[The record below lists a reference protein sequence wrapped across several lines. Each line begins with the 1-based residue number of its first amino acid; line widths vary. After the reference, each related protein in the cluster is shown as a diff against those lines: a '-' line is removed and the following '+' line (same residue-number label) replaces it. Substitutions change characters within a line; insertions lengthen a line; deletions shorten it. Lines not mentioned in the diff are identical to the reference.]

1 MRKKWA
7 FLVGISDYDHR
18 EFNRLSFAN
27 THVSDFEEILK
38 KSGDFE
44 EGNIITL
51 KSDDLPEKR
60 PNRTHII
67 NEFDKLLQK
76 IEYKNTLFIYFVCH
90 GGFFGSKNYIFPL
103 NANKDDNDIL
113 KDTSLSIDYFTR
125 RIRRYKSNSWKVYFF
140 IDACREQLEQ
150 SSFGKKLKIGVL
162 DDKKNITTFKNL
174 DRDHL
179 PLGINF
185 FFACCEGEKSWH
197 FNRDNRTHSIFS
209 YALIKGLKEKINPPI
224 YLDDLI
230 TYVKEEVGIIVK
242 DGGFPE
248 QRPHDPIPDDER
260 DQIILGESYKDEL
273 MSRLF
278 EPEFQKKLHSILNEY
293 DNSIENLIAIYVL
306 DRNGKVLSSR
316 TRISEEPEEIKIGK
330 IINSIVKP
338 TLRKSKKI
346 ISNSLP
352 ETILREAYRIIC
364 RVAEPELILLTVLD
378 ASAKIDPIL
387 QNTDIA
393 VKFITQAFNG
403 LSIAPEF
410 PKIAPAES
418 NIQIVEKIV
427 YKKKRKKKIDKYLT
441 LFDDAINIEHVLIL
455 YKGTGTCT
463 YFKSFGSE
471 EIDPELISGFIS
483 AVSSFGKDL
492 LSSQP
497 LSEIAYGDKVLLL
510 SDGDYIR
517 VALVL
522 GKNASTTVR
531 NNLSK
536 FILAFEQEYQH
547 ELPTWRGQLNIFKD
561 AGIIIDEIFNTS
573 IILPHEV
580 TFKFSNVKSLEKSIS
595 KKVLKVTQDYLED
608 INRNFVFIAS
618 VLKEAAIKTGKG
630 TVEIM
635 KGIFEL
641 RDKRILMPIFIED
654 LLPNDEEVIEL
665 QDPTEEVIESPYI
678 IPKEKEK
685 TINTKKEIENLKKS
699 AKSLKKKKEFKQ
711 AISFC
716 QMALEIAL
724 NMNLSEEVRKIESLS
739 RNIEI
744 ADLND
749 EMEAFKK
756 QAIVEIKKNKNY
768 YEAAKMYKNASLIAS
783 KIFKLGV
790 VEMEKEVK
798 RFNKQAIECERRVE
812 R

>member
-1 MRKKWA
+1 M
-7 FLVGISDYDHR
+7 
-18 EFNRLSFAN
+18 
-27 THVSDFEEILK
+27 
-38 KSGDFE
+38 
-44 EGNIITL
+44 
-51 KSDDLPEKR
+51 
-60 PNRTHII
+60 
-67 NEFDKLLQK
+67 
-76 IEYKNTLFIYFVCH
+76 
-90 GGFFGSKNYIFPL
+90 
-103 NANKDDNDIL
+103 
-113 KDTSLSIDYFTR
+113 
-125 RIRRYKSNSWKVYFF
+125 
-140 IDACREQLEQ
+140 
-150 SSFGKKLKIGVL
+150 
-162 DDKKNITTFKNL
+162 
-174 DRDHL
+174 
-179 PLGINF
+179 
-185 FFACCEGEKSWH
+185 
-197 FNRDNRTHSIFS
+197 
-209 YALIKGLKEKINPPI
+209 
-224 YLDDLI
+224 
-230 TYVKEEVGIIVK
+230 
-242 DGGFPE
+242 
-248 QRPHDPIPDDER
+248 
-260 DQIILGESYKDEL
+260 
-273 MSRLF
+273 
-278 EPEFQKKLHSILNEY
+278 
-293 DNSIENLIAIYVL
+293 
-306 DRNGKVLSSR
+306 
-316 TRISEEPEEIKIGK
+316 
-330 IINSIVKP
+330 
-338 TLRKSKKI
+338 
-346 ISNSLP
+346 
-352 ETILREAYRIIC
+352 
-364 RVAEPELILLTVLD
+364 
-378 ASAKIDPIL
+378 
-387 QNTDIA
+387 
-393 VKFITQAFNG
+393 
-403 LSIAPEF
+403 
-410 PKIAPAES
+410 
-418 NIQIVEKIV
+418 
-427 YKKKRKKKIDKYLT
+427 T